1 MIKLLFK
8 IGYLYHKAAMDPL
21 IEAFAA
27 DSNYDIALSLTE
39 ETVKKWGIFT
49 CKVTSQFQP
58 LAGDSR
64 FRFTDENEP
73 FDIIIVGDTIR
84 EAEKYNPAMLCFVN
98 HGTGIKNILYRNL
111 RRHAGTKYMIFVEGD
126 YRVEKLEQSGC
137 LGESEVFKV
146 GLPKLDPCFK
156 PGSFHREKILQD
168 LGLNPA
174 KKTVLF
180 APTYKPTC
188 MYEVQDAIFE
198 QTKDC
203 NLIIKLHHYSWMGK
217 YAPHKQHRIFEKQ
230 VPRYPHSRLIP
241 LQNYNIIPLMFAAD
255 TLLSEASSTVFD
267 FLALNK
273 FGIIYDLES
282 DKLKHS
288 DGEKLLTT
296 DNREFLKGAFVHI
309 DRPEQIGD
317 AVSKALNPTT
327 EMQKLADDYRNYF
340 FYGLDGKAS
349 ARLKTAVEQRY
360 EQWMKEIHSN
370 EVKYYYLIT

>member
-8 IGYLYHKAAMDPL
+8 IGYLYHKAAMEPI

-27 DSNYDIALSLTE
+27 DKNYNIALSLTE
-39 ETVKKWGIFT
+39 ETVKKWGILHR
-49 CKVTSQFQP
+49 KVTGEFKP
-58 LAGDSR
+58 IAGDPR

-84 EAEKYNPAMLCFVN
+84 EAEKYGKAMLCFVN

-126 YRVEKLEQSGC
+126 YRVEKLKESGS

-156 PGSFHREKILQD
+156 PGYFDREKILKD
-168 LGLNPA
+168 LGLDPS

-188 MYEVQDAIFE
+188 MYEVKDEIFQ
-198 QTKDC
+198 QTKEY

-217 YAPHKQHRIFEKQ
+217 YAPHKQHRIFEKRI
-230 VPRYPHSRLIP
+230 PKYPHSRLIP

-273 FGIIYDLES
+273 FGVIYDLQS

-309 DRPEQIGD
+309 SRPEQIGD
-317 AVSKALNPTT
+317 AVSKALNPSP
-327 EMQKLADDYRNYF
+327 EMVKLADEYRKYF
-340 FYGLDGKAS
+340 FCGLDGNAS
-349 ARLKTAVEQRY
+349 HRLKVAVEQRY
-360 EQWMKEIHSN
+360 EQWKKEKSI
-370 EVKYYYLIT
+370 